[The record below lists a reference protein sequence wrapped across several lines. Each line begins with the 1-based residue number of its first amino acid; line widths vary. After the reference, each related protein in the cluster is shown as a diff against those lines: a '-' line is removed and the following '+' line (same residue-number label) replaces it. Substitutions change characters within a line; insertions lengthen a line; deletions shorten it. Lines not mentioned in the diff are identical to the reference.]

1 MLSSPLVLLLNPPGT
16 GAIIRDYFCS
26 KTSRTGYLFAPIALL
41 HAGAVFAAN
50 GFRVQALDAIALE
63 LSADECLERIG
74 GAKPDVV
81 FSLVG
86 AVSVAADR
94 DFLNA
99 LVGRF
104 PGVVVMGCG
113 DVLLEGGESWVAQG
127 TLHAAVMDFSLSAV
141 ADYAR
146 GAPGPLPG
154 IVGRF
159 GAQVLSGPVPKEPVV
174 RVGLPPHE
182 LFLGYGYRY
191 PFARRRP
198 FAGILT
204 DFGCPFSCSFCVM
217 SGLAYHRRPMDEVAA
232 EIRHLDALG
241 VREFMLWDQ
250 TFAAKREWAL
260 EFLDVLPERRMGR
273 SMGWTCFTRPDRIDA
288 DLARRMAQKGC
299 HTAIM
304 GVETANPETLRAM
317 RKGFTPEQAREAFAA
332 CRAAGISTVATIIV
346 GLPGEGPADVEATM
360 RLILEMDPDY
370 LSVHTAVPRAGTGL
384 REGMAASGLVP
395 SSCEA
400 MDQSG
405 ETCVLA
411 SDSMT
416 GEEILRLRRACNR
429 RFYARPWYLLRTV
442 LRLLSRPRMLLDQVR
457 QGMTLLRRNRQ
468 TRRDC

>member
-1 MLSSPLVLLLNPPGT
+1 VLLLNPPGK
-16 GAIIRDYFCS
+16 GAIIRDYYCS

-41 HAGAVFAAN
+41 HAGAVFRSA
-50 GFRVQALDAIALE
+50 GFQVQALDAIALE
-63 LSADECLERIG
+63 LDAGECLERI
-74 GAKPDVV
+74 AAVQPDVV

-94 DFLNA
+94 EFLNA
-99 LVGRF
+99 LVARF
-104 PGVVVMGCG
+104 PDVVVMGCG
-113 DVLLEGGESWVAQG
+113 DVLLEGAEAWVAQG
-127 TLHAAVMDFSLSAV
+127 TLGAAVLDFSLSSMAE
-141 ADYAR
+141 YAR
-146 GAPGPLPG
+146 GAAGPLPG

-159 GAQVLSGPVPKEPVV
+159 GDQILSAPVPKEPRVG
-174 RVGLPPHE
+174 VGLPPHE

-198 FAGILT
+198 FAGVLT

-304 GVETANPETLRAM
+304 GVETANPATLLAM
-317 RKGFTPEQAREAFAA
+317 RKGFTPKQAREAFAA
-332 CRAAGISTVATIIV
+332 CHAAGISTVATIIV

-395 SSCEA
+395 SFCEA

-405 ETCVLA
+405 EECVLA
-411 SDSMT
+411 SDSMPA
-416 GEEILRLRRACNR
+416 EEILRLRRSCNR
-429 RFYARPWYLLRTV
+429 RFYARPGYLARTA
-442 LRLLSRPRMLLDQVR
+442 LRLLLRPQLLLDQVR
-457 QGMTLLRRNRQ
+457 QGLTLLRRNPAK
-468 TRRDC
+468 TA